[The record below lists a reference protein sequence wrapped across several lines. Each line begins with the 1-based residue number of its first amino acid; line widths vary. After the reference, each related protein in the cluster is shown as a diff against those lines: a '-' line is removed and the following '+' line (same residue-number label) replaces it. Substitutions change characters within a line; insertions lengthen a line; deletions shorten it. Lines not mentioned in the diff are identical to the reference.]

1 MKVRV
6 VIEYDIPAIDV
17 LSDED
22 VRVIEETLADRVPSV
37 FEADDGCAMFADSW
51 VVEVQR

>member
-22 VRVIEETLADRVPSV
+22 VRIIEATLSEQVPSV
-37 FEADDGCAMFADSW
+37 FESGDGCAMFADSW
-51 VVEVQR
+51 TVEVQR